1 MKKTTKEGL
10 NLIKKNLY
18 KIIKKPEKTE
28 IRTIA
33 TRKREVFFF
42 LNKNRRKT
50 LKTKYTKHL
59 FNYLTN
65 LHYLQ

>member
-18 KIIKKPEKTE
+18 NIIKKPEKTE

-33 TRKREVFFF
+33 TRKREVFF

>member
-28 IRTIA
+28 I
-33 TRKREVFFF
+33 
-42 LNKNRRKT
+42 NK
-50 LKTKYTKHL
+50 LS
-59 FNYLTN
+59 
-65 LHYLQ
+65 

>member
-1 MKKTTKEGL
+1 MKKTTKEGF

-18 KIIKKPEKTE
+18 NIIKKPEKTE

-33 TRKREVFFF
+33 TRKREVFF

-50 LKTKYTKHL
+50 L
-59 FNYLTN
+59 
-65 LHYLQ
+65 

>member
-42 LNKNRRKT
+42 
-50 LKTKYTKHL
+50 
-59 FNYLTN
+59 
-65 LHYLQ
+65 